1 MTDFRSTDGIP
12 PGNGEVRLDG
22 PNWTVGKPIS
32 IAKAWP
38 AAN

>member
-1 MTDFRSTDGIP
+1 V
-12 PGNGEVRLDG
+12 PGNGEVHLEG

-38 AAN
+38 AAD